1 MSNSTRAGT
10 CLLFLFILCSTATRA
25 QIILNR
31 YVTATSGGEGTVGAV
46 KLTYTIGEPI
56 ISFITDGH
64 FALTQGFQQP
74 EELPPVKPGTR
85 LLKEYLIFPNP
96 ASTNLKIQMDL
107 LAPSYVQVE
116 LINTAGQT
124 LYSTQPSMG
133 AGRNTLV
140 IGVNRFAS
148 GIYTLKLQVGLQ
160 IFFEKV
166 IIQ

>member
-1 MSNSTRAGT
+1 MSISTRAGT
-10 CLLFLFILCSTATRA
+10 CLLLLSILCSTAVRA
-25 QIILNR
+25 QVILNR
-31 YVTATSGGEGTVGAV
+31 YVVATSGGEGTVGAV

-56 ISFITDGH
+56 VSFVTDGH
-64 FALTQGFQQP
+64 FNLTQGFQQP
-74 EELPPVKPGTR
+74 EELPPVKPGTK

-96 ASTNLKIQMDL
+96 ASTNLKIQMEL

-116 LINTAGQT
+116 LINPAGQT
-124 LYSTQPSMG
+124 IYTTQPSMG
-133 AGRNTLV
+133 AGKNTLV

-160 IFFEKV
+160 IFFDKV